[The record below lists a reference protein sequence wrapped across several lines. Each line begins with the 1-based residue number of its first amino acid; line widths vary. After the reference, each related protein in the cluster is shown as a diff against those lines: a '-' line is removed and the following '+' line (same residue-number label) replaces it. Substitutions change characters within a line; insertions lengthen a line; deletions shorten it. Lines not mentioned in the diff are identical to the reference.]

1 MDIVQQLT
9 VDDATCEAS
18 LDFGTVTLIV
28 IITCV
33 LGLIW
38 AAYNFYLVRK
48 INVERGED
56 GESDSLIGDIPEG
69 QKKLLIELGEKI
81 SNVISLLN
89 LGRYRIP

>member
-1 MDIVQQLT
+1 MDIIQQLA
-9 VDDATCEAS
+9 VDDSTCEAPLS
-18 LDFGTVTLIV
+18 FGAVIIIV
-28 IITCV
+28 IISCA

-38 AAYNFYLVRK
+38 AAYNFFLVRK
-48 INVERGED
+48 IDVERGED

-89 LGRYRIP
+89 LGRYLIP